1 MDFADSPIIKNH
13 MQKAYAANIVKVEC
27 NTQKISSLIFC
38 VGVHSIIREPR
49 LF

>member
-27 NTQKISSLIFC
+27 NTQKSA
-38 VGVHSIIREPR
+38 R
-49 LF
+49 